1 MSDSTPSTGNQARR
15 LDPPNLFEM
24 SISRL
29 EMKLEKTNA
38 NIPEDFRAIAGMI
51 GMLSCLL
58 SMGMFVSR
66 LPRLSFGASTL
77 ELFAVLGWGFVTLL
91 AFLFFLKWFKD

>member
-1 MSDSTPSTGNQARR
+1 MSDSTPSTSTRR
-15 LDPPNLFEM
+15 KLDSPNLFELM
-24 SISRL
+24 ISSF
-29 EMKLEKTNA
+29 EMKLERANA

-66 LPRLSFGASTL
+66 LAKVSFGASTL
-77 ELFAVLGWGFVTLL
+77 ELFGIFGWGFVTLL
-91 AFLFFLKWFKD
+91 AFLFFLKWLKD